1 MTFHTVQDKLHQN
14 LREIVCHEI
23 DIVLDEDNEWLID
36 TIKKIIIKAMREID
50 NENNN

>member
-23 DIVLDEDNEWLID
+23 DIVLDEELRLGEY
-36 TIKKIIIKAMREID
+36 KEL
-50 NENNN
+50 